1 VEGNGRGKE
10 VDRPLRVHRPA
21 ARSPIAQKQPDVAGD
36 VRLEFWHA
44 GRVASLLEKQ
54 MTFLL
59 ERGETV

>member
-1 VEGNGRGKE
+1 V
-10 VDRPLRVHRPA
+10 
-21 ARSPIAQKQPDVAGD
+21 ARSLIAQKQPDVAGD